1 MKIISKTPGP
11 GRAYPPLLPWPG
23 PTAPEGCLIW
33 PESLPEDTFRAYSGF
48 VILTTARGVVT
59 GCEPNLEAYHA
70 WQAAQLPALAEA
82 KKAQV
87 NAACQAL
94 IYSGLDVEL
103 SGGVQHFALT
113 PNDQTNIDSMFSAV
127 TLGATQYPYHAD
139 GAVCVMYP
147 AADIMALY
155 VAYKSFV
162 TQQTTYC
169 NFLRAWIDRET
180 DPDTLA
186 AIAYGS
192 PLPEDLAAQMQ
203 QILQAAQ
210 AEIQAVA
217 AKLQSTEGLSL

>member
-1 MKIISKTPGP
+1 MKIINKKPGTDGGYGP
-11 GRAYPPLLPWPG
+11 IQTWPG
-23 PTAPEGCLIW
+23 LTPPETHYRW
-33 PESLPEDTFRAYSGF
+33 PDYLSTDAFYQSNGF
-48 VILTTARGVVT
+48 VKLRTARGVVV
-59 GCEPNLEAYHA
+59 GYEPNQEAYAA

-82 KKAQV
+82 KKAEV

-94 IYSGLDVEL
+94 IYNGLDVEL

-180 DPDTLA
+180 DPETLA

-192 PLPEDLAAQMQ
+192 PLPADLAAQMQ

-210 AEIQAVA
+210 AEIQAVV
-217 AKLQSTEGLSL
+217 AKLQSAEGLSL

>member
-1 MKIISKTPGP
+1 MLIVSKESAANG
-11 GRAYPPLLPWPG
+11 AYPPIQTWPG
-23 PTAPEGCLIW
+23 ITPP
-33 PESLPEDTFRAYSGF
+33 DTHYQIKDGLDLEIFTQYNGF
-48 VILTTARGVVT
+48 VVLTVIRDMVT
-59 GCEPNLEAYHA
+59 DIQPNTEAWGA
-70 WQAAQLPALAEA
+70 WQAARLPALAEA

-87 NAACQAL
+87 SAACQAL

-169 NFLRAWIDRET
+169 NFLRAWIDREQ
-180 DPDTLA
+180 DPETLA
-186 AIAYGS
+186 AISYGS
-192 PLPEDLAAQMQ
+192 SLPEDLAAQMQ

-217 AKLQSTEGLSL
+217 AKLQSAEGLSL